1 MSSYEECTWEERPAF
16 REIFL
21 VHFPPEAAES
31 FRRAGRSLYEAAL
44 VRSLHDPAE
53 PWFRTR
59 LRAAAEDLR
68 LAGQALGALAE
79 ERVGTG
85 LDREEM
91 ALAMKAEAWGEE
103 VSRLAAEVESALG
116 SKTGSGEPRE
126 PLRPGQDPRGLDR

>member
-31 FRRAGRSLYEAAL
+31 FRRAGRTLYEAAL

-53 PWFRTR
+53 SWFRAR

-79 ERVGTG
+79 ERLEAG

-91 ALAMKAEAWGEE
+91 ALAMKAEAWGAE
-103 VSRLAAEVESALG
+103 VARLAAEVDSALG
-116 SKTGSGEPRE
+116 LRAGAGEPQG
-126 PLRPGQDPRGLDR
+126 PLRPGQDHRGLDR